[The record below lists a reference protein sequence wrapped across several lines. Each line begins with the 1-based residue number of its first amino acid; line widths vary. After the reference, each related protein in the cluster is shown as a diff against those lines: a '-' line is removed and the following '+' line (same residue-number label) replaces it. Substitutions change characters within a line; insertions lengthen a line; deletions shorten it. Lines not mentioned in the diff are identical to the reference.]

1 MGQKLNA
8 DLSSHPGSNL
18 PTHTLCVPFE
28 IVTTLQVKK
37 LLNDPLQGEKVG
49 RIGVCVCVCVCMC
62 VRVCVRVCV

>member
-18 PTHTLCVPFE
+18 PTHTPFE

-37 LLNDPLQGEKVG
+37 LLNDPLQGEKV
-49 RIGVCVCVCVCMC
+49 
-62 VRVCVRVCV
+62 